1 MTADLTPPNPPKLP
15 KPAPISKAFVIDP
28 DVVFLNHGSF
38 GACPQAILDAQNSH
52 RIEAERE
59 LVRFY
64 IHDAWGKLDRSRNA
78 LGGLIGCDPADLVFI
93 HNATTGVAT
102 VLENL
107 KFDRDDE
114 LLVTNSEYPA
124 CINNFKRAAQRSG
137 ARVVVADLPWPIE
150 SEQQVID
157 AILQKVTSRTKI
169 AMVSLL
175 TSSTG
180 TRLPVE
186 RLIATLKEGG
196 VETILDAAHGCG
208 CVPMDLNSWGAAY
221 TTGNAHKWLCAPKGA
236 AFLHVRKDLQ
246 AGFTPLVFSNDA
258 FNLEEAAARS
268 GRSAF
273 NHAFDYAGTD
283 DISAYLTI
291 ADCIDWMESTIEG
304 GIAGNMN
311 RNRELCLRGRDV
323 ICAALGATPPVPDS
337 MLGPLSTIDLD
348 TGGMG
353 ASEIKDRLESEFHIQ
368 IPVWGTPAGTVA
380 VRISV
385 QAYNSME
392 QYEYL
397 AGALKKILTR

>member
-1 MTADLTPPNPPKLP
+1 MSTDPQPP
-15 KPAPISKAFVIDP
+15 KPAPISESFVIDP
-28 DVVFLNHGSF
+28 GVVFLNHGSF
-38 GACPQAILDAQNSH
+38 GACPQAILDAQNAH
-52 RIEAERE
+52 RLAAERE

-64 IHDAWGKLDRSRNA
+64 LHDAWGKLDRSRRT
-78 LGGLIGCDPADLVFI
+78 LGKLIGCRSEDLVFV

-107 KFDRDDE
+107 RFDEGDE
-114 LLVTNSEYPA
+114 LLVTNCEYLA
-124 CINNFKRAAQRSG
+124 CINNFERAAQRSG
-137 ARVVVADLPWPIE
+137 ARVVVADLPWPVK

-169 AMVSLL
+169 AMISLI

-180 TRLPVE
+180 IRLPIE
-186 RLIATLKEGG
+186 RLIAEFNDRGI
-196 VETILDAAHGCG
+196 ETILDAAHGCG
-208 CVPMDLNSWGAAY
+208 CVPMDVDRWGAAY

-236 AFLHVRKDLQ
+236 AFLHVREDLQ
-246 AGFTPLVFSNDA
+246 TEFTPLVLSNDA
-258 FNLEEAAARS
+258 FNLDEASARS

-291 ADCIDWMESTIEG
+291 ADCIEWMDSNLDG
-304 GIAGNMN
+304 GIAGNMQRN
-311 RNRELCLRGRDV
+311 RNLCLHARDV
-323 ICAALGATPPVPDS
+323 ICDALGATPPVPDP

-348 TGGMG
+348 AGGMG
-353 ASEIKDRLESEFHIQ
+353 AAEIKQRLRDEYHIQ

-385 QAYNSME
+385 QAYNTIE
-392 QYEYL
+392 QYQYL
-397 AGALKKILTR
+397 ARALKKILAR